1 MEEAAQPAGGG
12 GHRLGT
18 VRGGYPVNPCLA
30 HGMSMRHSYETHVI
44 PVQGRSRDGLR
55 SLPSPIPEHVAQTA
69 QHRAFALLVAE
80 ARTGGA

>member
-1 MEEAAQPAGGG
+1 MEEAAEFAAGRGY
-12 GHRLGT
+12 RLGT

-30 HGMSMRHSYETHVI
+30 HGMSMRHSYEPHVS

-55 SLPSPIPEHVAQTA
+55 SLPSPIPEHIPQTA